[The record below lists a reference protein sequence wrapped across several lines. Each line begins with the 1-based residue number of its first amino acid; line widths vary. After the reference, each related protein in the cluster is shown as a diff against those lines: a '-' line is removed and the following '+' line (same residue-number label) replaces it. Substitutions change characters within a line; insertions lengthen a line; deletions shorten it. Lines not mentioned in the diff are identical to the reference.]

1 MSIDYCGSKYKG
13 AQQAGG
19 GCKARLKLY
28 DQCGGKSNCTTQSS
42 AGCVNA
48 PWPGACCPRGSEC
61 RMQDAFYYQCLP
73 LDADQAA
80 RSYKTAPVGGS
91 AGEVV
96 VVPKNP
102 HQLAPASPAKKAL
115 SPASGTAAAE
125 AKHEI
130 ASSSLD
136 DDSPIDLSDDEED
149 GDPSKVAGQ
158 RLWVKLRLSMDYDL
172 LVAQPLRVAQFKH
185 DVAHFL
191 REVVGD
197 TKFVYGTGGCRVEG
211 GRCIVP
217 HWQQLLQGCWGLR
230 VLLLIPP
237 STWSQHCWPARTD

>member
-1 MSIDYCGSKYKG
+1 MSIDYCGSKYNNKG

-19 GCKARLKLY
+19 GCKARLKLH
-28 DQCGGKSNCTTQSS
+28 DQCGGKSNCTQS

-80 RSYKTAPVGGS
+80 RSYKTVPVGGS
-91 AGEVV
+91 SGEVV
-96 VVPKNP
+96 VVSKNP
-102 HQLAPASPAKKAL
+102 QLPPAPAKKAP
-115 SPASGTAAAE
+115 PASAASKLPSQKPAAAAE

-136 DDSPIDLSDDEED
+136 DDKPPIDLTEDEEE
-149 GDPSKVAGQ
+149 GDPNKEAGQ

-197 TKFVYGTGGCRVEG
+197 TKFVYGTGGCAG
-211 GRCIVP
+211 
-217 HWQQLLQGCWGLR
+217 
-230 VLLLIPP
+230 
-237 STWSQHCWPARTD
+237 